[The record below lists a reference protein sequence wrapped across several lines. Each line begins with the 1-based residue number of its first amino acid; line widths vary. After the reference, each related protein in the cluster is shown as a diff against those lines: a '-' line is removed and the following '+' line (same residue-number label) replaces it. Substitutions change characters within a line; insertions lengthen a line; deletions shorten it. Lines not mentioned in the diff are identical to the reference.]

1 VLCPLER
8 IDTIITDDGI
18 DDRTAAMLEKADVK
32 LIVVPS
38 GAAQKEGVA
47 SLPA

>member
-8 IDTIITDDGI
+8 IDTIITDDRLS
-18 DDRTAAMLEKADVK
+18 DRTAAMLDSADVK

-38 GAAQKEGVA
+38 STAQKDGVA
-47 SLPA
+47 